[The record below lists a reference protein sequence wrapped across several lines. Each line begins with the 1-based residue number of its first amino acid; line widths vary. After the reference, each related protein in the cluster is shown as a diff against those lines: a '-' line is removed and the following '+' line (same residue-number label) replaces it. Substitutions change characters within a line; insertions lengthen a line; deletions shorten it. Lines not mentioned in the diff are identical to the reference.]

1 MRQEEEHLACTGFG
15 GFVEPSYMLFLLDN
29 DLIHGLVSH
38 WKADNRI
45 HSIQPVSCICLM
57 MTICFWSFD
66 AMLRTT
72 APSFLQ
78 TFFSFLS
85 LWSHSWPGCR
95 WSSPWCTRDRFW
107 PFLHISTFI
116 YDMPQLIQE
125 FIGVRESFKKHSM
138 RSALLDGIIFLTTF
152 LTAMD
157 LEYRRAK
164 LFGPCNVLRQLFKFD
179 NTEINCLQLRH
190 SAMVGFIDIG
200 LQTMGSRGLHVV
212 SRGPACPS
220 LRAYG

>member
-1 MRQEEEHLACTGFG
+1 
-15 GFVEPSYMLFLLDN
+15 
-29 DLIHGLVSH
+29 
-38 WKADNRI
+38 
-45 HSIQPVSCICLM
+45 
-57 MTICFWSFD
+57 
-66 AMLRTT
+66 
-72 APSFLQ
+72 
-78 TFFSFLS
+78 
-85 LWSHSWPGCR
+85 
-95 WSSPWCTRDRFW
+95 
-107 PFLHISTFI
+107 
-116 YDMPQLIQE
+116 
-125 FIGVRESFKKHSM
+125 M

-157 LEYRRAK
+157 LEYRQAK
-164 LFGPCNVLRQLFKFD
+164 LFGPCNILRQLFKSD